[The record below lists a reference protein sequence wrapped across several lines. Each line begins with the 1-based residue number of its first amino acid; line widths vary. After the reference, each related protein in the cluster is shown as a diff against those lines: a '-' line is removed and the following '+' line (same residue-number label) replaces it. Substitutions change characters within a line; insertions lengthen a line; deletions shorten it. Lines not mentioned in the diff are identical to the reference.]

1 VTVVA
6 ILTVRREALEQFR
19 AFERGAAVV
28 MEAHGGRI
36 ERTVVVTPDR
46 VPGLVTEIH
55 VVTFPDAAAFQAYRD
70 DARLGALAPLRAAS
84 VVGTDL
90 YVGED
95 GPDYGPAAT
104 AAVHLRDARADERD
118 AVAAVTLAAYAEY
131 APQMPEL
138 WEAYRE
144 NILATL
150 ADPRPAAQIVA
161 ERDRALV
168 GAVLLYPTGAVLP
181 GGGESHGRP
190 PWPEVRLLAV
200 APAARGQGV
209 GAALMQECTRRA
221 RAAGAPALALHTT
234 GMMRAAI
241 RLYERLGFV
250 RAPEL
255 DVRVA
260 PTLVV
265 SGYRLDLG

>member
-1 VTVVA
+1 MTVVA

-19 AFERGAAVV
+19 AFERGAAAV
-28 MEAHGGRI
+28 MDAHGGRI

-46 VPGLVTEIH
+46 APGLVTEIH
-55 VVTFPDAAAFQAYRD
+55 VVTFPDATAFQAYRD

-84 VVGTDL
+84 VVGTEL

-95 GPDYGPAAT
+95 GPDY
-104 AAVHLRDARADERD
+104 RD

-138 WEAYRE
+138 WEAYRA
-144 NILATL
+144 NILGTL

-161 ERDRALV
+161 ERDGALV

-181 GGGESHGRP
+181 GGEGSHGRT

-200 APAARGQGV
+200 APAARGPGV
-209 GAALMQECTRRA
+209 GAA

-234 GMMRAAI
+234 DLMRVAI

-255 DVRVA
+255 DVQVA
-260 PTLVV
+260 PALVV

>member
-1 VTVVA
+1 MTVVA

-70 DARLGALAPLRAAS
+70 DARLGALAALRAAS

-95 GPDYGPAAT
+95 GPDYGPA